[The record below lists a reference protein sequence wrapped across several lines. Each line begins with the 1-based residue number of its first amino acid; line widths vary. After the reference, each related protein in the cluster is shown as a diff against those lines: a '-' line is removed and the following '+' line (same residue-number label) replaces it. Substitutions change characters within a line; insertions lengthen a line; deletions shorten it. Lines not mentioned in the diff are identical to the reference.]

1 MRICF
6 VTAHIASQHHT
17 MMRAVGMA
25 PILSARGHSVTILA
39 EDHPGNRELLGDHP
53 GFECQYVSRGTVL
66 EDIRAKANHI
76 RGGRFEVVHSCG
88 LDPRTY
94 VPKRARCGSF
104 WILDHVERLSS
115 LASMPWY
122 KRAFWRWAERR
133 ALFAA
138 DGTIAASRYLEFLF
152 RARLLEKGEHRPL
165 LWLPYAVPKAFVT
178 EIRDRQGSR
187 PKQAEKTLLFA
198 GGFYR
203 AYGVYDIVAAL
214 SLLEANEP
222 RWKFLFLGK
231 GPEKQGLI
239 DAVRDAGLADRVT
252 FTGYLPMP
260 DYIRTLAEADVLIS
274 PMHDTEADWARCP
287 SKLYYYVA
295 TRRPIVTAAIGENVE
310 VLGDSGCYYQ
320 PGSPQS
326 LAAALAGAMQAGDRG
341 DFEAYA
347 VPPEEHTWERR
358 CDRYLQWLE
367 KSLA

>member
-1 MRICF
+1 
-6 VTAHIASQHHT
+6 
-17 MMRAVGMA
+17 
-25 PILSARGHSVTILA
+25 
-39 EDHPGNRELLGDHP
+39 
-53 GFECQYVSRGTVL
+53 
-66 EDIRAKANHI
+66 
-76 RGGRFEVVHSCG
+76 
-88 LDPRTY
+88 
-94 VPKRARCGSF
+94 
-104 WILDHVERLSS
+104 
-115 LASMPWY
+115 MPWH
-122 KRAFWRWAERR
+122 KRMFWRWAERQ

-152 RARLLEKGEHRPL
+152 RSQLFEKATLRPL
-165 LWLPYAVPKAFVT
+165 LWLPYAVPESFVAD
-178 EIRDRQGSR
+178 IRNRQASR

-214 SLLEANEP
+214 ALLKANEP

-239 DAVRDAGLADRVT
+239 DAVAIAGLADRVT

-260 DYIRTLAEADVLIS
+260 DYMRTLAEADVLIS

-310 VLGDSGCYYQ
+310 VLGDRGHYYQ

-326 LAAALAGAMQAGDRG
+326 LAEGLAAAMQAGDRV
-341 DFEAYA
+341 DFEAHA
-347 VPPEEHTWERR
+347 VPPENHTWQRR
-358 CDRYLQWLE
+358 CDRYLEWLE
-367 KSLA
+367 NSLA

>member
-6 VTAHIASQHHT
+6 VTAQVGTQHHT

-25 PILSARGHSVTILA
+25 PVLAASGHSVAVVA
-39 EDHPGNRELLGDHP
+39 EDHPDNRQLLGTLP
-53 GFECQYVSRGTVL
+53 NVECQYVTRSSARG
-66 EDIRAKANHI
+66 DIRAKAARI
-76 RGGRFEVVHSCG
+76 QGRGFDVIHSCG
-88 LDPRTY
+88 LDPRTF
-94 VPKRARCGSF
+94 VPRHARRGAF
-104 WILDHVERLSS
+104 WIVDHVERLSA
-115 LASMPWY
+115 LTTMPWH

-152 RARLLEKGEHRPL
+152 RSQLFEKATLRPL
-165 LWLPYAVPKAFVT
+165 LWLPYAVPESFVAD
-178 EIRDRQGSR
+178 IRNRQASR

-214 SLLEANEP
+214 ALLKANEP

-239 DAVRDAGLADRVT
+239 DAVAGAGLADRVT
-252 FTGYLPMP
+252 FTGYMPMP

-310 VLGDSGCYYQ
+310 VLGDTGHYYE

-326 LAAALAGAMQAGDRG
+326 LAAALTAAMRSGDRV
-341 DFEAYA
+341 DFEAHA
-347 VPPEEHTWERR
+347 VPPENHTWQRR
-358 CDRYLQWLE
+358 CDRYLKWLE
-367 KSLA
+367 NSLG